1 MDASA
6 NTSSDTGTI
15 ASPLLAS
22 FSPRMNVAVVGA
34 NGGIG
39 TALLEA
45 FGSSAQVEHVL
56 ALSRSQISGNVD
68 GINPLPLDLE
78 NEETIAAAALAAR
91 ELVGELHLVVVA
103 SGLLHDGDSL
113 QPEKSWK
120 DINSAALE
128 RTFRINTI
136 GPALVAKHFM
146 PLLARR
152 TKSVFAALSARV
164 GSIEDNRLGGWYAY
178 RASKAALNMMLKS
191 LSIEL
196 SRTRGEA
203 ICVGLHP
210 GTVDTALSKPF
221 QRSVSAGGLVCPS
234 QAARN
239 LLDVVDR
246 LTAQDSGGLF
256 AWDGSRIQY

>member
-6 NTSSDTGTI
+6 NTLSDTETI

-91 ELVGELHLVVVA
+91 ELVGGT
-103 SGLLHDGDSL
+103 SPCGG
-113 QPEKSWK
+113 
-120 DINSAALE
+120 
-128 RTFRINTI
+128 RFR
-136 GPALVAKHFM
+136 
-146 PLLARR
+146 
-152 TKSVFAALSARV
+152 S
-164 GSIEDNRLGGWYAY
+164 
-178 RASKAALNMMLKS
+178 
-191 LSIEL
+191 
-196 SRTRGEA
+196 
-203 ICVGLHP
+203 
-210 GTVDTALSKPF
+210 TA
-221 QRSVSAGGLVCPS
+221 
-234 QAARN
+234 
-239 LLDVVDR
+239 
-246 LTAQDSGGLF
+246 
-256 AWDGSRIQY
+256 